1 MNNSPN
7 PDELVVVHTFSDPN
21 TAEIVAN
28 ALRDENIFCDVDGEG
43 QAGFTG
49 TGALEIKLLVR
60 AADRERAEA
69 VLEGH
74 EPL

>member
-1 MNNSPN
+1 MTTPN
-7 PDELVVVHTFSDPN
+7 PDELVVIHTFSDPN

-28 ALRDENIFCDVDGEG
+28 ALRDENIFCDVDGEH

-49 TGALEIKLLVR
+49 TGALAVRLLVR
-60 AADRERAEA
+60 AADRKRAEK